1 MTHQNQ
7 HQETAQKLI
16 TAYQGPEPL
25 AAYLKKY
32 FAANKKHGSKDR
44 KSISAFCYAHFRDMH
59 ANFPL
64 QEVISKEI
72 DIPTF
77 IHSHTIQPLLF
88 IRIRPWQKE
97 KVVAALMAASIEYT
111 QVNEH
116 CFAFS
121 NTPPRAPALDKRRLI
136 FEQFL
141 DVDFDASCYKKESHA
156 KHDFLIFVFLEL

>member
-64 QEVISKEI
+64 QEAISKEI

-97 KVVAALMAASIEYT
+97 KVIAALLAASIEYT

-116 CFAFS
+116 CKS
-121 NTPPRAPALDKRRLI
+121 ITWTDHHNQLHP
-136 FEQFL
+136 
-141 DVDFDASCYKKESHA
+141 
-156 KHDFLIFVFLEL
+156 